1 MRSLP
6 RYTEGFAQ
14 HMDSTLPRLTSRFQV
29 GWHESTILSL
39 LHIAEAKEGPGGS
52 KVGQHGFIKSIHC
65 TGHSLGSDQC
75 KDCMQHWQQSG
86 PQRSPPHAQGGIQV
100 LEQREGTACNQ

>member
-6 RYTEGFAQ
+6 RYTEGLAQ
-14 HMDSTLPRLTSRFQV
+14 HMYSTLPRLTSRLQV

-65 TGHSLGSDQC
+65 TGHSLGSGS
-75 KDCMQHWQQSG
+75 MQGLHAALAAIRTSAEPTTCTGWHSG
-86 PQRSPPHAQGGIQV
+86 A
-100 LEQREGTACNQ
+100 